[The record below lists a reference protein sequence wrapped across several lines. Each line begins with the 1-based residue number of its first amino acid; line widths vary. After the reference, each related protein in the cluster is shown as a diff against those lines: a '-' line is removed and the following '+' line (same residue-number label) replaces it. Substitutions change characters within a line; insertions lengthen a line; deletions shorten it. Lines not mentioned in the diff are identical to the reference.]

1 MAEQQDSTRFRLLYD
16 LGCAFS
22 ARIQLEE
29 LLPFVIDKCREAFNA
44 EGASVLL
51 LDREHDE
58 LYFPYVSGV
67 DAATAR
73 RLLSLKFPAK
83 LGVAGAV
90 LSSGASLKIDDA
102 QSDVRHYQGADQKT
116 GYTTRNMLAAP
127 LLSHQGAIGVV
138 EVVNRR
144 GRVAFSDADL
154 RFLEALAGSI
164 AIAIEN
170 ARLYSQIKESEAAL
184 RTQVGALRRDL
195 ARHDG
200 FTEMLGTAPSMNE
213 IFRLMESAAASS
225 ITVLI
230 EGETG
235 TGKEL
240 VARGIHR
247 ASARA
252 EGPFLAV
259 NCAAMPDT
267 LLESELF
274 GHRRGAFTGAVRDNA
289 GLFRSAM
296 GGSVFLDEVGDMA
309 LPMQAKLLRVLEEE
323 EVVPLGAS
331 FPLKVDVRVMS
342 ATNRDLRSEVRRGN
356 FREDLYYRLAVF
368 PVKLPPLR
376 ERREDIPPLALRFL
390 NEAAERNRR
399 KVAGFS
405 DEVLELLTQFEWPGN
420 VRQLQNEIQRAVAI
434 ARDNEVIGLEHLSSA
449 LRNQEGSPE
458 MAPTPRASAG
468 TGGLLSAMAAVP
480 PHADANGSKTI
491 DETLAGANGKADEE
505 EGGEGSLR
513 EARAAFEARYIADV
527 LRRCGGNVS
536 RAAEVLGMSRVSLHR
551 KVKDYGLR

>member
-1 MAEQQDSTRFRLLYD
+1 
-16 LGCAFS
+16 
-22 ARIQLEE
+22 
-29 LLPFVIDKCREAFNA
+29 
-44 EGASVLL
+44 
-51 LDREHDE
+51 
-58 LYFPYVSGV
+58 
-67 DAATAR
+67 
-73 RLLSLKFPAK
+73 
-83 LGVAGAV
+83 
-90 LSSGASLKIDDA
+90 
-102 QSDVRHYQGADQKT
+102 
-116 GYTTRNMLAAP
+116 
-127 LLSHQGAIGVV
+127 
-138 EVVNRR
+138 
-144 GRVAFSDADL
+144 
-154 RFLEALAGSI
+154 
-164 AIAIEN
+164 
-170 ARLYSQIKESEAAL
+170 
-184 RTQVGALRRDL
+184 
-195 ARHDG
+195 
-200 FTEMLGTAPSMNE
+200 MLGTAPSMNE

-342 ATNRDLRSEVRRGN
+342 ATNRDLRAEVRRGN

-390 NEAAERNRR
+390 NEAAERNR
-399 KVAGFS
+399 KKMAGFS
-405 DEVLELLTQFEWPGN
+405 VEVLALMTQFEWPGN

-434 ARDNEVIGLEHLSSA
+434 ARENEVIGLEHLSPTVRGQDS
-449 LRNQEGSPE
+449 LREA
-458 MAPTPRASAG
+458 APIPRASVA
-468 TGGLLSAMAAVP
+468 GGLLAIAAVP
-480 PHADANGSKTI
+480 PNSDMHRSQT
-491 DETLAGANGKADEE
+491 DEEAVAGANGNGAGDDDAR
-505 EGGEGSLR
+505 GEGSLR
-513 EARAAFEARYIADV
+513 EARAAFEARYIGDV

-536 RAAEVLGMSRVSLHR
+536 RAAELLGMSRVSLHR
-551 KVKDYGLR
+551 KVKEYGLR